1 MELRIG
7 VVHSAKELS
16 LELDGDVDAVVAQ
29 IDQTLASGGGIVW
42 FTDSKGRRV
51 GAPAEKITYIEIS
64 EDGSSKRV
72 GFGR

>member
-7 VVHSAKELS
+7 VIHSPKELS
-16 LELDGDVDAVVAQ
+16 VELDADVDAVVAQ
-29 IDQTLASGGGIVW
+29 IDQTLAAGGGIVW
-42 FTDSKGRRV
+42 FTDTKGRRI
-51 GAPAEKITYIEIS
+51 GAPAAKIAYIEIS